1 MKAAVIFERGEMP
14 QYLENFPEPIASN
27 DEEVLISV
35 KAAAIKN
42 LDKSQASGKHYSTE
56 NDLNKAII
64 PGGDGVGTLADGT
77 RVFAMGIN
85 GMMAE
90 KALVNKKT
98 IVKLPEGIDYNIAA
112 ALPNAVAGSA
122 MALRF
127 KAKIQEGE
135 TVLINGATGFTG
147 KIAVQIAKYYG
158 AKNII
163 VTGRDEGTLKLLLKL
178 GATETITIKQNDDD
192 FLKQLSEIH
201 NSTPIDIIIDYLWGR
216 TAELLLEMLKG
227 EGNVTHQT
235 RFVSVGSLSGDKIQV
250 SSEILRSV
258 DLSLSGSGLGSWTN
272 HEIQILFE
280 EILPEMFQLA
290 ADNKLIVETQ
300 TVHLKDINQI
310 WAMEISGGKR
320 LVVTIS

>member
-1 MKAAVIFERGEMP
+1 MKAAIIFEKGATP

-27 DEEVLISV
+27 DGEILISV

-56 NDLNKAII
+56 NDLSKARI

-77 RVFAMGIN
+77 RVFAMGIS

-90 KALVNKKT
+90 KALVNQQT
-98 IVKLPEGIDYNIAA
+98 IVKLPDGIDYITAA

-127 KAKIQEGE
+127 RAGMQVGE

-163 VTGRDEGTLKLLLKL
+163 VTGRDQNTLKSLVEL
-178 GATETITIKQNDDD
+178 GADKIITVQQSDED

-201 NSTPIDIIIDYLWGR
+201 DKTPIDIVLDYLWGHS
-216 TAELLLEMLKG
+216 AELILEMLKG
-227 EGNVTHQT
+227 QGETTHKT
-235 RFVSVGSLSGDKIQV
+235 KFVSVGSVAGDKIQL

-258 DLSLSGSGLGSWTN
+258 DLILSGSGLGSWTN
-272 HEIQILFE
+272 KEIQILFK
-280 EILPEMFQLA
+280 EILPEMLQLA
-290 ADNKLIVETQ
+290 VENKLVAETQ
-300 TVHLKDINQI
+300 TVQLKNIEKI
-310 WAMEISGGKR
+310 WQMELSGGKR
-320 LVVTIS
+320 LVVAI